1 MKFSPVFTVSDAER
15 AAPLPVRSAR
25 HFGCA
30 VDAQGKHRVVELRDG
45 ARNPVIVGPAYDKPR
60 DAIRAAAAR
69 SRELGK

>member
-60 DAIRAAAAR
+60 DAIRAAER
-69 SRELGK
+69 MERDV

>member
-30 VDAQGKHRVVELRDG
+30 VDAQGKHRVVALRDY
-45 ARNPVIVGPAYDKPR
+45 ARNPEIVGPAYDKPR
-60 DAIRAAAAR
+60 DAIRAAER
-69 SRELGK
+69 MERE